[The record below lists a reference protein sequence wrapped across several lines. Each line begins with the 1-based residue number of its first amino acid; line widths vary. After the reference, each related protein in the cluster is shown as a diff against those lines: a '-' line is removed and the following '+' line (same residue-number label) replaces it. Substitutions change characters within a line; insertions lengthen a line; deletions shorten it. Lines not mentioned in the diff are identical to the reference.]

1 MSNQNIEI
9 IDLTLDD
16 VEEVQMDV
24 EVEVEPAV
32 EHVYSP
38 ALGYAY
44 DPDDLQAQHD
54 EMVANSWTEYMLY
67 AVIVNDLTGSFD
79 CCPDF

>member
-32 EHVYSP
+32 ENVYSP
-38 ALGYAY
+38 ELGYAY
-44 DPDDLQAQHD
+44 HPDDLQAQYD
-54 EMVANSWTEYMLY
+54 EWLANSWIHYMSY
-67 AVIVNDLTGSFD
+67 AVTVDDLTGSSD
-79 CCPDF
+79 CCPF